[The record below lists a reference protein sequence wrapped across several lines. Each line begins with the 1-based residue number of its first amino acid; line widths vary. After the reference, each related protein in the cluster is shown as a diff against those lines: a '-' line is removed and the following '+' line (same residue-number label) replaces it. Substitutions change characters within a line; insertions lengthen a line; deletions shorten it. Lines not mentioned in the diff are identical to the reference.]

1 VLPKRLSESS
11 CFALHSVVAITIER
25 DLDPPVPQIPSKTD
39 CFSFNFT
46 FQSFAVDYADPSN
59 AVIMKIFQASRWYG
73 LSDFIRVEDSRVCCG
88 VQYVNPLGYMTQC
101 ATIWLTVLI
110 AVNRY
115 IAICHPFKA
124 NRFLTI
130 RTARIQV

>member
-1 VLPKRLSESS
+1 M
-11 CFALHSVVAITIER
+11 
-25 DLDPPVPQIPSKTD
+25 
-39 CFSFNFT
+39 
-46 FQSFAVDYADPSN
+46 FQSFAVDYADLSH
-59 AVIMKIFQASRWYG
+59 AEIMKTFQASRWYR
-73 LSDFIRVEDSRVCCG
+73 LSDCILVEDSRVCCG